1 MNDNISRQAA
11 IDAIIAKPAWHNKQG
26 SWYHGSDIRNA
37 LEHLPSIDQWIPF
50 SERKP
55 AEREWIGTKT
65 FGTTISDEILIT
77 FDVNGKRFVRPMNL
91 QNGELSGTDKSSMDA
106 FFKGWKMIAWM
117 PLPEPHKGDE

>member
-1 MNDNISRQAA
+1 MNDNISRQAVL
-11 IDAIIAKPAWHNKQG
+11 KW
-26 SWYHGSDIRNA
+26 
-37 LEHLPSIDQWIPF
+37 LETEWDGMVTSVFDGVEQLPSTDQWIPF

-117 PLPEPHKGDE
+117 PLPEPYKGGGEE